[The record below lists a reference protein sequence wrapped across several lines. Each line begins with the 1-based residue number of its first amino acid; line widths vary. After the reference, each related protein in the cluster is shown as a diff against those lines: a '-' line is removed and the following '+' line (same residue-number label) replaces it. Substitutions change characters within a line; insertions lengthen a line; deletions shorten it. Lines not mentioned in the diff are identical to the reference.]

1 MLTELR
7 WPKNNHFEFSPI
19 KNFPG
24 PISRALSSKSLKI
37 LHSSKL
43 NHKISLP
50 ENWSRNLG
58 NCLLIFDQFLE
69 VKSFESN
76 SIKKVLTVNYFI
88 VERFKGI
95 ISKYKNT
102 NATFCILRIWN
113 IPSVLETLYVFFNKN
128 TSLEI
133 SKTLRNW

>member
-7 WPKNNHFEFSPI
+7 WPKNKHFEFSPI

-24 PISRALSSKSLKI
+24 PISRSLSSKGLKI

-58 NCLLIFDQFLE
+58 NCLLLFDQFLE
-69 VKSFESN
+69 VNSFESN

-95 ISKYKNT
+95 ISKYKYLT
-102 NATFCILRIWN
+102 WPCVFQEYEIFQVCWKHYTSFLTRI
-113 IPSVLETLYVFFNKN
+113 
-128 TSLEI
+128 
-133 SKTLRNW
+133 RA